1 LAEALSSCPNHRS
14 LYDPV
19 HGFHTTGTARPAATL
34 VSTFMVAL
42 VLCVFAGTA
51 PASAQQSRDVGKPDV
66 AARAWVLTDLRS
78 GDFLAGENASRKLP
92 IASTTKIMEALVVL
106 ENADLGEEVTVSRDA
121 ASYATPAYSNVGLLP
136 GDTLSVRELLMAALI
151 SSGDDAAYALAEHV
165 GGGGKTGVNRF
176 VEMMNE
182 EAQTVG
188 LEDTHFENPIGLD
201 EKGHYSSAM
210 DLATTARVAM
220 RYPQFRDIVST
231 EYASIYTAD
240 REIPLTSTNELLFS
254 YGPAT
259 GVKTGTTPAAGESL
273 VSSASLGD
281 EAYVCV
287 LLHSREER
295 FGASARTLRYG
306 FIAYDRKDLVL
317 KGKQYATM
325 EAPYQRDEVVDLV
338 AEGDVAGLVD
348 ARPDVDREVELV
360 DHPPLSARAGTKLG
374 RVVVR
379 EDGEKVGET
388 ALVARRGY
396 ENPSLG
402 QRLWYTVGG
411 IFE

>member
-1 LAEALSSCPNHRS
+1 VQSFR
-14 LYDPV
+14 
-19 HGFHTTGTARPAATL
+19 TTRIAAPAATL
-34 VSTFMVAL
+34 VSTFL
-42 VLCVFAGTA
+42 VVLILCVFMGTD
-51 PASAQQSRDVGKPDV
+51 PASAQQARNVGEPGV

-78 GDFLAGENASRKLP
+78 GDFLAGEHASRKLS

-165 GGGGKTGVNRF
+165 GGGGQAGVNRF

-182 EAQTVG
+182 EAQTMG
-188 LEDTHFENPIGLD
+188 LDNTHFENPIGLD
-201 EKGHYSSAM
+201 EKGHYSSAR
-210 DLATTARVAM
+210 DLATMARVAM
-220 RYPQFRDIVST
+220 QRPGFRNIVST
-231 EYASIYTAD
+231 EYASIYTPD

-254 YGPAT
+254 YRPAT
-259 GVKTGTTPAAGESL
+259 GIKTGTTPAAGESL

-281 EAYVCV
+281 ESYVCV
-287 LLHSREER
+287 ILDSREER

-306 FIAYDRKDLVL
+306 FIAYDRKDLVA
-317 KGKQYATM
+317 KDKQYATM
-325 EAPYQRDEVVDLV
+325 EAPYQRDKVVDLV
-338 AEGDVAGLVD
+338 AEDDVAGLVD
-348 ARPDVDREVELV
+348 ARPDVEREVELV
-360 DHPPLSARAGTKLG
+360 DHPPLSARAGTSLG
-374 RVVVR
+374 RIVVKV
-379 EDGEKVGET
+379 DGEKIGET
-388 ALVARRGY
+388 ALVAKRGY
-396 ENPSLG
+396 EKPSLG